1 MIKHIVLWKLA
12 EPDRK
17 AENTAQMKKMLEGLV
32 GIVPGLLKLEVNPN
46 INPNGFDVCLYSEFE
61 DKAALDGYQTHPAHL
76 ECKKFVHSVIS
87 DRTAADFETEQSK

>member
-12 EPDRK
+12 DPDHK
-17 AENTAQMKKMLEGLV
+17 AENTAQMKKMLEGLA

-46 INPNGFDVCLYSEFE
+46 LNPNGYDVCLYSEFV
-61 DKAALDGYQTHPAHL
+61 DKTALDGYQTHPAHL

-87 DRTAADFETEQSK
+87 DRTAADFEVKSNK